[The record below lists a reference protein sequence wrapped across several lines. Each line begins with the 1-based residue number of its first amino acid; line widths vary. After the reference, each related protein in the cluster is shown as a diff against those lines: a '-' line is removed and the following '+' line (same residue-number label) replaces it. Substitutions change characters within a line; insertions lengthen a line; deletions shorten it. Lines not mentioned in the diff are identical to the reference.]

1 MSTNDWLT
9 AIRRW
14 LSFAASG
21 FILALVF
28 APSEVTWISKSMGIV
43 GALLLGWDSFT
54 RKPAALGTIPTSALP
69 ISRAKVVQ
77 STTVK
82 GDGYT
87 LRLTRPAKVVDTEIH

>member
-1 MSTNDWLT
+1 MSIWLT

-28 APSEVTWISKSMGIV
+28 APSEVTWISKSMGVV
-43 GALLLGWDSFT
+43 GALLLGWDSLT
-54 RKPAALGTIPTSALP
+54 RKPSPAGTIPLSAMP
-69 ISRAKVVQ
+69 IGRAKVVQ

-82 GDGYT
+82 GIGYT
-87 LRLTRPAKVVDTEIH
+87 VRLTRPAKVVDTEIN